1 MKNIVFTCIVFACLA
16 NVSAQVKVNSLG
28 QVGVGTTNP
37 QYKLDVVGDLRA
49 GNIYIGST
57 SNFFG
62 TTGDVPVIFKVN
74 NVLAGFTGY
83 SGQSN
88 VSFGY
93 GALSNNSL
101 TGYNNVAVGFN
112 ALKSNTTGYYNT
124 ANGSYALYSNTTG
137 YSNTTNGY
145 YALSY
150 NTTGS
155 NNTANG
161 YEALRYNMTG
171 IGNTANGSD
180 ALRVNMS
187 GSNNTANG
195 WSALSSN
202 TTGNYNTAIGYYTLV
217 SNTTGHANTAIGSY
231 AGVYDDL
238 SNATAIGSSTIATAS
253 NQVRIGN
260 SSVTSIGGY
269 AAWSNLS
276 DGRAKK
282 NIRSEVPGIA
292 FINLL
297 QPVMYNLDLDVVD
310 ELLQSDDSKING
322 FRDSVRR
329 ALSPEEKEIRT
340 KARADKE
347 KRVYTG
353 FIAQDVE
360 KAARSIGYDFS
371 GVDAPEN
378 GKGAYGLRYAE
389 FVVPLVKA
397 VQELGEQNDAKDAAI
412 ASLQKQVNE
421 LTGLVYKLLG
431 KESDP
436 GVLRSGTG
444 EESVTGLPELLADGA
459 SLQQN
464 IPNPFNQSTVIRY
477 TLPQTCNSAQ
487 IVMTNTAGRIVRQ
500 IPVSGSGEAGS
511 ITIEAGSLSAGIYYY
526 SLYADNRLIDTKKM
540 LLTEK

>member
-28 QVGVGTTNP
+28 QVGIGTTNP

-57 SNFFG
+57 SNFLG

-74 NVLAGFTGY
+74 DVLAGYTGY
-83 SGQSN
+83 SGRAN

-93 GALSNNSL
+93 GALSNALLPVSGPSFFG
-101 TGYNNVAVGFN
+101 TNNVAVGYN
-112 ALKSNTTGYYNT
+112 ALN
-124 ANGSYALYSNTTG
+124 
-137 YSNTTNGY
+137 
-145 YALSY
+145 
-150 NTTGS
+150 
-155 NNTANG
+155 
-161 YEALRYNMTG
+161 
-171 IGNTANGSD
+171 
-180 ALRVNMS
+180 
-187 GSNNTANG
+187 
-195 WSALSSN
+195 SN
-202 TTGNYNTAIGYYTLV
+202 TTGNYNTANGYCALNG
-217 SNTTGHANTAIGSY
+217 NTTGSYNTANGYAALSPNTTGSYNTAIGYQALSSNTEGY
-231 AGVYDDL
+231 YNTAIGYNANVNNVNL
-238 SNATAIGSSTIATAS
+238 SNATAVGREATATAS

-282 NIRSEVPGIA
+282 NIRSEVPGIS

-310 ELLQSDDSKING
+310 ELLKSDDPKINEV
-322 FRDSVRR
+322 RDSVRKT
-329 ALSPEEKEIRT
+329 LSPEEKKVMT

-353 FIAQDVE
+353 FVAQDVE

-371 GVDAPEN
+371 GVDVPEN

-397 VQELGEQNDAKDAAI
+397 VQELGEQNDR
-412 ASLQKQVNE
+412 LQKQVNE

-444 EESVTGLPELLADGA
+444 EESVTGLPELPADGA

-477 TLPQTCNSAQ
+477 ILPQTYNSAQ
-487 IVMTNTAGRIVRQ
+487 IVMTNAAGRIVRQ

-511 ITIEAGSLSAGIYYY
+511 ITIEAGSLTAGIYYY